1 MPSSDIDPRETI
13 LFVGAG
19 ASMQL
24 GLPSWPEL
32 VGEIGEQ
39 LGFDADIFRDFSTSL
54 ALAEY
59 YQIEKGSLRGL
70 ATLLDR
76 KWHGSV
82 VSVEGSALHHS
93 IVELGFPRIYTTN
106 FDRWLERAFEHWKR
120 DYHKIVKVSD
130 IVDSRTSVTDLVK
143 FHGDFDDPE
152 SLVLT
157 ESNYF
162 DRLEFE
168 SPLDIML
175 RADALH
181 RPILFIGYSLA
192 DVNMRYLF
200 HKLGKLWSDPKISDA
215 RKESFI
221 FMARPNPI
229 EEALFR
235 RWGITPI
242 IDPKGDGSGLV
253 DFLNSLHGSPTAPQ
267 GTGQRHQP

>member
-1 MPSSDIDPRETI
+1 MPSRNIDPRETI

-24 GLPSWPEL
+24 GLPSWSAL
-32 VGEIGEQ
+32 VGEIGEE
-39 LGFDADIFRDFSTSL
+39 LGFDADIFRDFSTYL

-70 ATLLDR
+70 ATLLDA
-76 KWHGSV
+76 KWHSSGASV
-82 VSVEGSALHHS
+82 TSSALHRS
-93 IVELGFPRIYTTN
+93 IAELGFPRIYTTN

-120 DYHKIVKVSD
+120 DFHKIVKVSD
-130 IVDSRTSVTDLVK
+130 IVGSRTGVTDIIK
-143 FHGDFDDPE
+143 FHGDFDDPD

-200 HKLGKLWSDPKISDA
+200 HKLGKLWSDAAISGA
-215 RKESFI
+215 RKESFM

-229 EEALFR
+229 EAALFK

-253 DFLNSLHGSPTAPQ
+253 DFLDSLHGNPP
-267 GTGQRHQP
+267 PLK

>member
-1 MPSSDIDPRETI
+1 MLSSHIDPQETI

-24 GLPSWPEL
+24 GLPSWSAL
-32 VGEIGEQ
+32 VGEIGEE
-39 LGFDADIFRDFSTSL
+39 LGFDADIFRDFSTYF

-59 YQIEKGSLRGL
+59 YQIKKGSLRGL
-70 ATLLDR
+70 AKLLDT
-76 KWHGSV
+76 KWHGPSV
-82 VSVEGSALHHS
+82 SIATSALHRS
-93 IVELGFPRIYTTN
+93 IVELEFPRIYTTN
-106 FDRWLERAFEHWKR
+106 FDRWLERAFKHWKHE
-120 DYHKIVKVSD
+120 YHKIVKVTD
-130 IVDSRTSVTDLVK
+130 IGGSRSGVTDIVK
-143 FHGDFDDPE
+143 FHGDFDDPD

-175 RADALH
+175 RAEALH

-200 HKLGKLWSDPKISDA
+200 HKLGKLWSDPKISGA

-229 EEALFR
+229 EAALFK

-242 IDPKGDGSGLV
+242 VDPKGDGSGLV
-253 DFLNSLHGSPTAPQ
+253 DFLGSFRLT
-267 GTGQRHQP
+267 

>member
-1 MPSSDIDPRETI
+1 MPKPDIDPRQTI

-24 GLPSWPEL
+24 GLPSWPSL
-32 VGEIGEQ
+32 LGDMGKQ
-39 LGFDADIFRDFSTSL
+39 LGFDPDIFRGFSTNL
-54 ALAEY
+54 GLAEY
-59 YQIEKGSLRGL
+59 YQIEKGSLYGL
-70 ATLLDR
+70 AKLLDK
-76 KWHGSV
+76 KWHGRK
-82 VSVEGSALHHS
+82 VSVSKSRLHRLIARS
-93 IVELGFPRIYTTN
+93 RFPRIYTTN
-106 FDRWLERAFEHWKR
+106 FDRWLERAFEHWNR

-130 IVDSRTSVTDLVK
+130 IVGSRPDVTDIIK

-181 RPILFIGYSLA
+181 RPMLFIGYSLA

-200 HKLGKLWSDPKISDA
+200 HKLGKLWKNPPVSGA
-215 RKESFI
+215 RKRSFI
-221 FMARPNPI
+221 FMVRPNPI
-229 EEALFR
+229 EAKLFE

-242 IDPKGDGSGLV
+242 VDPKGDGSGLV
-253 DFLNSLHGSPTAPQ
+253 DFLASLG
-267 GTGQRHQP
+267 RK

>member
-1 MPSSDIDPRETI
+1 MLTRDIDARETI

-19 ASMQL
+19 ASMHL
-24 GLPSWPEL
+24 GLPSWPAL
-32 VGEIGEQ
+32 VGEIGEA
-39 LGFDADIFRDFSTSL
+39 LGFDADIFRDFGSYL

-59 YQIEKGSLRGL
+59 YQIERGSLRGL
-70 ATLLDR
+70 ATLLDT
-76 KWHGSV
+76 KWHGAD
-82 VSVEGSALHHS
+82 VSVAGSALHRS
-93 IVELGFPRIYTTN
+93 IVELGFRRIYTTN

-120 DYHKIVKVSD
+120 DHHKIVKVSD
-130 IVDSRTSVTDLVK
+130 IVGSRTGVTDIVK
-143 FHGDFDDPE
+143 FHGDFDDPD

-168 SPLDIML
+168 SPLDILL
-175 RADALH
+175 RADALR

-200 HKLGKLWSDPKISDA
+200 HKLGKLWKDPKISGA

-229 EEALFR
+229 EAALFE

-242 IDPKGDGSGLV
+242 LDPKGDGSGLV
-253 DFLNSLHGSPTAPQ
+253 DFLNSLHRST
-267 GTGQRHQP
+267 

>member
-1 MPSSDIDPRETI
+1 MPSPNIDPAQTI

-24 GLPSWPEL
+24 GLPSWQSL
-32 VGEIGEQ
+32 LGEMGKH
-39 LGFDADIFRDFSTSL
+39 LGFDPDIFCGFSTNL

-70 ATLLDR
+70 ANLLNK
-76 KWHGSV
+76 KWHGPK
-82 VSVEGSALHHS
+82 VSVATSRLHRLIAKS
-93 IVELGFPRIYTTN
+93 QFPRIYTTN

-130 IVDSRTSVTDLVK
+130 IVGSRFGVTDIVK
-143 FHGDFDDPE
+143 FHGDFDDLE

-181 RPILFIGYSLA
+181 RPMLFIGYSLA

-200 HKLGKLWSDPKISDA
+200 HKLGKLWKDPKITGA
-215 RKESFI
+215 RKKSFI
-221 FMARPNPI
+221 FMVRPNPI
-229 EEALFR
+229 EAKLFE

-242 IDPKGDGSGLV
+242 VDPQGDGSGLV
-253 DFLNSLHGSPTAPQ
+253 DFLNSL
-267 GTGQRHQP
+267 